1 MSNNPV
7 NIMIVGVGGQGTIL
21 ASRILAYVAQSIAK
35 DVKVS
40 EIHGM
45 SQRGGSVVTQVRF
58 GEKVFAP
65 VIAVGTADFIIGFEK
80 LEALR
85 WVKYLKKGGKM
96 VVNDQEI
103 DPMPVI
109 MGVAEYP
116 KSIYDSFEGEELLK
130 VPALSM
136 AREVG
141 NQKATNVVLLGALA
155 KSLGHEATLWE
166 EALES
171 AVPKKFLELN
181 LKAFR
186 KGYGF
191 QG

>member
-1 MSNNPV
+1 MSNNV
-7 NIMIVGVGGQGTIL
+7 NILIVGVGGQGTIL
-21 ASRILAYVAQSIAK
+21 ASRILAHVAQNIAK

-45 SQRGGSVVTQVRF
+45 SQRGGSVVTQVRY
-58 GEKVFAP
+58 GDKVYAP
-65 VIAVGTADFIIGFEK
+65 VIAEGTSDIIIGFEK

-85 WVKYLKKGGKM
+85 WAKYLKKGGKM

-109 MGVAEYP
+109 MGVADYP
-116 KSIYDSFEGEELLK
+116 QEIYASFEGEELLK
-130 VPALSM
+130 VPALDM
-136 AREVG
+136 AREAG

-155 KSLGHEATLWE
+155 KSLGHEADVWE
-166 EALES
+166 EALRS
-171 AVPKKFLELN
+171 TVPEKFLDLN

-186 KGYGF
+186 MGYAY
-191 QG
+191 QA